1 MNKSSKQELVRY
13 MQLKLLQ
20 AAKVI
25 TELRHQVEF
34 KAIINSIETFK
45 YTADFSYLENNKK
58 IVEEFKGY
66 IFERHDSIL
75 RVKIL
80 SALYPDL
87 IFRITKPKG
96 VYRVYKAGKC
106 LREKIKNGKTRN

>member
-1 MNKSSKQELVRY
+1 MNKSSKQELVRLR
-13 MQLKLLQ
+13 QLKLLQ
-20 AAKVI
+20 MLKVI
-25 TELRHQVEF
+25 TALRHQVEF
-34 KAIINSIETFK
+34 KAIINGVLTFK
-45 YTADFSYLENNKK
+45 YTADFTYSENNKK

-87 IFRITKPKG
+87 VFKITKPKG
-96 VYRVYKAGKC
+96 VYRVYEAGKC
-106 LREKIKNGKTRN
+106 IRQKINKCRT